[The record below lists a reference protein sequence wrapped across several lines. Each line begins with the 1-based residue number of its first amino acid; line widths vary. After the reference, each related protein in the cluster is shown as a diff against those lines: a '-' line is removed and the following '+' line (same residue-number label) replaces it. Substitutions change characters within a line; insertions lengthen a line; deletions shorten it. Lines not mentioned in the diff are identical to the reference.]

1 MPTMTVHVTTTGS
14 AGSASGDTTIEF
26 PIPLGFIDAIELDYH
41 GSAPATTDVTVVE
54 TDTNGLE
61 QTILSVSDNNTD
73 GTYYPRHKLHLGA
86 DGSELTN
93 YGPFV
98 VEGKLKVS
106 VVQCDALTNAV
117 IAKIRWFENASIR

>member
-14 AGSASGDTTIEF
+14 AGSASGDTTVEF
-26 PIPLGFIDAIELDYH
+26 PIPFGFIDAIELDYH
-41 GSAPATTDVTVVE
+41 GSAPATTDVTVTEVD
-54 TDTNGLE
+54 TDGLE
-61 QTILSVSDNNTD
+61 QTVLSVSNSNTD
-73 GTYYPRHKLHLGA
+73 GTYYPRHTLHLGS
-86 DGSELTN
+86 DGSELAQ

-106 VVQCDALTNAV
+106 VAQSDALTNAV